1 MFPVLYFV
9 RHNVSTL
16 HLAHCV
22 HMYVMAGYSLCLCTC
37 LRLHVIPVKSKP
49 FLFMLCF
56 MFYGL
61 YVSLFVPA
69 SLNFDPI
76 TWTSYS
82 PDYVTG
88 AYWCSKFTME
98 FQGPLPPSGT
108 IMTHH
113 VMSTLS
119 SQPHIAAVL
128 GEYSGCGFTILFRTL
143 CQILSHMNHYV
154 SCLFMQDRSDSFFL
168 VFFKLNIKRKW
179 NSSYSFFLS
188 FFFVLVLAIHSDNF
202 EYIYTTHPQD
212 FVGGHSQT

>member
-1 MFPVLYFV
+1 MLM
-9 RHNVSTL
+9 HMLTST
-16 HLAHCV
+16 
-22 HMYVMAGYSLCLCTC
+22 TC
-37 LRLHVIPVKSKP
+37 YTCQSKP

-154 SCLFMQDRSDSFFL
+154 SCLFMQDHTYCTLIDLFMIICPFIHL
-168 VFFKLNIKRKW
+168 MLHVH
-179 NSSYSFFLS
+179 
-188 FFFVLVLAIHSDNF
+188 AI
-202 EYIYTTHPQD
+202 YICFSCQIVESNGVTLIY
-212 FVGGHSQT
+212 V